1 VLLEAAEPGS
11 AGAAAAWA
19 LAVLGEP
26 MILDGV
32 PYRVG
37 ASVGV
42 AVGRAG
48 DDRAGL
54 LRRADLAM
62 YAAKARGK
70 STYEVYQPWMA
81 DRAPG
86 FLPTALPAPDHT

>member
-1 VLLEAAEPGS
+1 V
-11 AGAAAAWA
+11 
-19 LAVLGEP
+19 LAVLEEP

-32 PYRVG
+32 PHRVG
-37 ASVGV
+37 VSVG
-42 AVGRAG
+42 AADGRAG

-70 STYEVYQPWMA
+70 STYEVFQPWMA
-81 DRAPG
+81 DRAQG
-86 FLPTALPAPDHT
+86 FLPTALPLPDRP